1 MIDPLSPAVASY
13 PPGFRLRR
21 FRNWFFL
28 GLLYAGYYLC
38 RYNLSTVTPEIAKE
52 FGLNNQQTG
61 WMSTGRD
68 FGYMIGTFINGL
80 FADALGGK
88 LAMSIGAIATIFFNL
103 SFGYFSTWGLDIAV
117 LVAGFA
123 IIRTL
128 DGYGQAFGSPGMV
141 KINTAWFRRSERGT
155 FAGIF
160 GAMIQL
166 GQIGVIQ
173 LSRLMLVGGP
183 VILAGVTLV
192 VVPSL
197 NWRWMFVIPPV
208 MLAVLLI
215 LMWLNVKNN
224 PEQAGHTMEHDDD
237 VGPRICSCGYTLTGL
252 PEPGRCPECG
262 AAFSS
267 SKNRG
272 GDGLQK
278 LPLRI
283 VFARI
288 ASNPFI
294 WLNAGAYMATGF
306 VRRAYDYWWAK
317 YLDNAWGIG
326 KDSSEYF
333 WLGILL
339 PVAAVVGSFGA
350 GFLSDKYFAS
360 RRSPVAAVLYGLET
374 LVILGAVYML
384 THPEHASSFLACVFL
399 MLISLTC
406 NSSHSIIGTAAVMDI
421 GGRQMAGFALGVVNS
436 FQYLGAMLAGWLLG
450 GLIDTYGW
458 TALFVA
464 MLPFSF
470 FGTLVMAGVWWGTRG
485 RDVKGA

>member
-1 MIDPLSPAVASY
+1 MIDPLNPMVASY
-13 PPGFRLRR
+13 PSGFRLRR

-28 GLLYAGYYLC
+28 GLLYAGFYLC
-38 RYNLSTVTPEIAKE
+38 RYNLSTVTPEIARE
-52 FGLNNQQTG
+52 FDLTNQQTG

-88 LAMSIGAIATIFFNL
+88 LAMSIGAISTIFFNL
-103 SFGYFSTWGLDIAV
+103 AFGYFSTWGLDVAV

-123 IIRTL
+123 LIRTL
-128 DGYGQAFGSPGMV
+128 DGYGQSFGSPGMV

-160 GAMIQL
+160 GFMIQM
-166 GQIGVIQ
+166 GQTGVTQ

-183 VILAGVTLV
+183 VVLAGITLV
-192 VVPSL
+192 VLPRVD
-197 NWRWMFVIPPV
+197 WRSMFIIPPI
-208 MLAVLLI
+208 MLAVLLVC
-215 LMWLNVKNN
+215 MWLNVKNN
-224 PEQAGHTMEHDDD
+224 PEQAGYPMVHDDAAAD
-237 VGPRICSCGYTLTGL
+237 QPTPPR
-252 PEPGRCPECG
+252 
-262 AAFSS
+262 
-267 SKNRG
+267 
-272 GDGLQK
+272 
-278 LPLRI
+278 LPLSV

-288 ASNPFI
+288 ASNPLI
-294 WLNAGAYMATGF
+294 WLNAGAYLCTGF

-326 KDSSEYF
+326 KDSAEYY
-333 WLGILL
+333 WLGVWLL
-339 PVAAVVGSFGA
+339 PMAAVVGSFGA
-350 GFLSDKYFAS
+350 GFLSDKFFAS
-360 RRSPVAAVLYGLET
+360 RRSPVAAALYGLET

-384 THPEHASSFLACVFL
+384 THPEHASPFLACVFL
-399 MLISLTC
+399 TLISLTC

-436 FQYLGAMLAGWLLG
+436 FQYLGAMLAGWMLG
-450 GLIDTYGW
+450 RLIDTYGW

-464 MLPFSF
+464 MLPFSA
-470 FGTLVMAGVWWGTRG
+470 FGALVMAGVWLSTRG